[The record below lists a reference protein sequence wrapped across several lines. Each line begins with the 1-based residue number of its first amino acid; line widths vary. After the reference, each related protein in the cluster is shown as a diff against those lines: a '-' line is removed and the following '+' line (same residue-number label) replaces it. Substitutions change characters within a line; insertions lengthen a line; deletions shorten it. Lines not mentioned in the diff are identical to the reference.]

1 MNAINLVPGRE
12 CGECTLCC
20 EVQNIDKPEVQK
32 TSGSLCKNC
41 VDGGCTI
48 YETRYAVCRSFH
60 CAWRQIADLDES
72 WRPDR
77 SGVFLDYQL
86 LNGVTGLSLML
97 VGNPLKTVR
106 QPWFI
111 DFVAN
116 GVLRNISLWMTLPGP
131 QGYQGVQNLL
141 NIQPMREAAAV
152 SRERVKA
159 LLETALRRLQAYDSV
174 PYEMTNSGNNVGR
187 RADG

>member
-106 QPWFI
+106 QGWFV
-111 DFVAN
+111 DYVQRAVRD
-116 GVLRNISLWMTLPGP
+116 GVPLVLALPGP
-131 QGYQGVQNLL
+131 IG
-141 NIQPMREAAAV
+141 MRSA
-152 SRERVKA
+152 KA
-159 LLETALRRLQAYDSV
+159 LLNNDEMRHAAAGSPEQVRQVLRKQVRALMGGDFEAL
-174 PYEMTNSGNNVGR
+174 TLLNTGNNVST
-187 RADG
+187 